1 MNFMKWIPVYF
12 VFSALV
18 IGAGVF
24 SMIRWGF
31 SYSIGFTGGSLMEI
45 RYTNASPSS
54 EEVTAAVKDL
64 YVIDSVIASPSNKSF
79 IIKGA
84 SIEDSVFIQ
93 VKSALEKLGTY
104 ELIRYESVGPVIS
117 GELIRKTFAAVILVS
132 VIILTYL
139 GWQFHELRY
148 GVSAVLAMFHD
159 SLVLLG
165 IFSLLGHFAD
175 IELDVLFVTAMLTAL
190 SFSVHDTIVVFHRIR
205 ELKDRY
211 PRALLED
218 ILNAAVME
226 TMSRSINNSVTIVL
240 MLLALTLLGGESL
253 FGFSLALLLGAITG
267 TYSSPFIAVP
277 LLLLWNKIELRIKA
291 RRGVAKKLHS
301 I

>member
-12 VFSALV
+12 VLSAVV

-45 RYTNASPSS
+45 RYTGTSPSS
-54 EEVTAAVKDL
+54 EAVEAAIKDL
-64 YVIDSVIASPSNKSF
+64 YVLDSVIASPSNRSL

-84 SIEDSVFIQ
+84 TIEDPVFIQ
-93 VKSALEKLGTY
+93 IKSALETLGVY

-117 GELIRKTFAAVILVS
+117 GELIRKTIAAVIVVS

-139 GWQFHELRY
+139 GWQFHEVRY

-165 IFSLLGHFAD
+165 IFSLLGHFAG

-190 SFSVHDTIVVFHRIR
+190 SFSVHDTIVVFHRIH

-218 ILNAAVME
+218 VLNAAVME

-253 FGFSLALLLGAITG
+253 FGFSLALLIGAITG

-277 LLLLWNKIELRIKA
+277 LLLLWSKVELRLRA
-291 RRGVAKKLHS
+291 RRGVGKKLHS
-301 I
+301 L